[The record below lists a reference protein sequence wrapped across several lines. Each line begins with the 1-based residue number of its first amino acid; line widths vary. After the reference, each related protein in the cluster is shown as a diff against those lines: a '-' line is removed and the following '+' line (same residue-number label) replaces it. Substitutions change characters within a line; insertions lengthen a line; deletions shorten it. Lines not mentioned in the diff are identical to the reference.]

1 MTRRRRAT
9 SPSPRVWPRIAR
21 AGAWLVASAAVVA
34 VLVLF
39 VFPTRTY
46 LEQRHQLALATQRL
60 KVLNAANAQLS
71 SQADKLHS
79 NAEIE
84 RIARDRYHLVRP
96 GEQAFAILPA
106 PSTTPPPAAHKAAPR
121 HPSLWQ
127 RVTSWF

>member
-1 MTRRRRAT
+1 M
-9 SPSPRVWPRIAR
+9 
-21 AGAWLVASAAVVA
+21 ASATVVA

-46 LEQRHQLALATQRL
+46 LDQRHQLALATQRL
-60 KVLNAANAQLS
+60 KVLNEANAQLS

-79 NAEIE
+79 SAEIE

-106 PSTTPPPAAHKAAPR
+106 PSSAAPPGPVHQAAPR

-127 RVTSWF
+127 RITDWL